1 MNELATLP
9 RPTVDGWDR
18 LVVGDVE
25 SYCRADFREVVEQT
39 YRRHPWIYDALIDCP
54 RTSLFRGRKPVAAGE
69 LGGRRVVVKRI
80 FHGGLFAS
88 IARDAFITPGR
99 ARRHLEL
106 AEYLSKHGVS
116 TPPVLFASWRRKH
129 GLIRCEVG
137 FERIEGAIDA
147 DRFFFGEAEPPENWE
162 GRAAELGVMVASL
175 HKIHFLHA
183 DLNLMNFLFGSSG
196 QTYILDLDKSF
207 PPLRPPTGRE
217 RARNLERLERSIR
230 KQGKKHRS
238 GLVEKII
245 QTMLSS
251 YRAALAVVPGLFAA
265 EALSLSDAALIAA
278 QFPPI

>member
-9 RPTVDGWDR
+9 RPTADGWER
-18 LVVGDVE
+18 FVVGDVE
-25 SYCRADFREVVEQT
+25 SYCRADFREVLEQT
-39 YRRHPWIYDALIDCP
+39 YLRHPWVYDALIDCP

-69 LGGRRVVVKRI
+69 LGGRQVVVKRI
-80 FHGGLFAS
+80 FHGGLFAP

-99 ARRHLEL
+99 ARRHLDL

-116 TPPVLFASWRRKH
+116 TPPVLFASWRRKL

-147 DRFFFGEAEPPENWE
+147 DRFFFGGERPPDNWE
-162 GRAAELGVMVASL
+162 ERAADLGVMVASL
-175 HKIHFLHA
+175 HRIHFLHA

-230 KQGKKHRS
+230 KQGRHHRPA
-238 GLVEKII
+238 LVENII
-245 QTMLSS
+245 QKMLSS
-251 YRAALAVVPGLFAA
+251 YRAALAVLPGLMAA
-265 EALSLSDAALIAA
+265 EVLRLADAALIAA
-278 QFPPI
+278 KFPPV

>member
-9 RPTVDGWDR
+9 HPTAEGWDR

-25 SYCRADFREVVEQT
+25 SHCRADFREVVEQT
-39 YRRHPWIYDALIDCP
+39 YQRHPWVYDALIDSP

-80 FHGGLFAS
+80 FHGGLFAA
-88 IARDAFITPGR
+88 IARDAFLTPGR

-106 AEYLSKHGVS
+106 AEYLSGHGIS

-147 DRFFFGEAEPPENWE
+147 DRFFFEGEHPPENWE
-162 GRAAELGVMVASL
+162 ARAADLGVMVASL
-175 HKIHFLHA
+175 HRIHFLHA
-183 DLNLMNFLFGSSG
+183 DLNLMNFLFGGSG
-196 QTYILDLDKSF
+196 QTYILDLDKSL

-217 RARNLERLERSIR
+217 CARNLERLERSIR
-230 KQGKKHRS
+230 KQGRHHRR
-238 GLVEKII
+238 GLVENII
-245 QTMLSS
+245 QKMLSS
-251 YRAALAVVPGLFAA
+251 YRAALAVVPGLLAV
-265 EALSLSDAALIAA
+265 EALL
-278 QFPPI
+278 P